1 MYDINDIKRRTKS
14 MEISQENQYEDLIF
28 SQLKKIN
35 EDVRDKTFINCE
47 FNNCDFTQTD
57 FSNSKFEDCTFNE
70 CNLSLAKYDDVKLR
84 NVKFKG
90 CKLVGVNFNKCDT
103 FILEIGFQD
112 SLIQNCNFSSL
123 KLKKTLFKNSNILES
138 DFVGTDLS
146 ECDFRSSSLDGTIF
160 DNSNLSKANF
170 SDAKNY
176 DINPSNNIVKKAV
189 FTMPEAMLL
198 LRHFNIIIK

>member
-1 MYDINDIKRRTKS
+1 MYDTKDIKRRTKS
-14 MEISQENQYEDLIF
+14 MEISQENEYEDLTF

-35 EDVRDKTFINCE
+35 EDVMDKAFINCK
-47 FNNCDFTQTD
+47 FNNCNFTQTD

-70 CNLSLAKYDDVKLR
+70 CNLTLVKYDDVKLR

-112 SLIQNCNFSSL
+112 SLIESCNFSSL
-123 KLKKTLFKNSNILES
+123 VLKKSLFKNSNILES

-146 ECDFRSSSLDGTIF
+146 ECDFTCSSLGGTIF

-170 SDAKNY
+170 SDAKDY
-176 DINPSNNIVKKAV
+176 DINPLNNIVKKAV
-189 FTMPEAMLL
+189 FTMPEAITL
-198 LRHFNIIIK
+198 LRHFNITIK